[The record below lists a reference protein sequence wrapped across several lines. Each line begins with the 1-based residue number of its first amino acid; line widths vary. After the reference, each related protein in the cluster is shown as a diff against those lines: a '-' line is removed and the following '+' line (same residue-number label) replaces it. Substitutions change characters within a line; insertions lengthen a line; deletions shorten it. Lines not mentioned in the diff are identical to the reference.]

1 MPEPIA
7 PRKPP
12 SRFWLYAPYGLFAA
26 AIMAWSLVWLWI
38 SHQTAD
44 RMDEAARRLRAQGWR
59 IQWAERQIG
68 GYPFRLNVRLA
79 GVTLVE
85 PSGWGV
91 IAPAVKAEAYAFAP
105 SHWVALADQGVQIQ
119 RPSGGPVT
127 VTGQALRLSLNP
139 IAGQALPQAALEGW
153 KLTFATPVGGRAFAV
168 SAADHAALY
177 LRPLAR
183 DGGEFQLQL
192 TTATPTAGGLLA
204 RLSAARPVSLVWDET
219 LTHASALSGR
229 DWPSAVRAWSRAGGE
244 LSLAHGEID
253 TGQVT
258 LTAQS
263 GRLTVSDDGQLTGA
277 VILDLS
283 HAHAAPERLAGPAPA
298 RAPAPPLAH
307 APLSLESG
315 RMSLGPVEIGPA
327 PRVF

>member
-26 AIMAWSLVWLWI
+26 AILAWSLVWLWI

-59 IQWAERQIG
+59 IHWAQRQIG

-79 GVTLVE
+79 DAVLIE

-91 IAPAVKAEAYAFAP
+91 TAPAVQAEAYAFAP

-119 RPSGGPVT
+119 RPAGGPVT
-127 VTGQALRLSLNP
+127 VTGQAMRLRLNP
-139 IAGQALPQAALEGW
+139 IPGQALPQAALEGW
-153 KLTFATPVGGRAFAV
+153 KLNFATAAGGRPYAV

-177 LRPLAR
+177 LPPQAR

-204 RLSAARPVSLVWDET
+204 RLSAARPLSLVWDET
-219 LTHASALSGR
+219 LTHASALAGR

-253 TGQVT
+253 AGQVT

-263 GRLTVSDDGQLTGA
+263 GRLSVNDNGQLTGA
-277 VILDLS
+277 MTLDLS
-283 HAHAAPERLAGPAPA
+283 HAHEVPARLAAPAPTPAA
-298 RAPAPPLAH
+298 APPLAQ
-307 APLSLESG
+307 APLSLEAG
-315 RMSLGPVEIGPA
+315 RMSLGPFEIGPA
-327 PRVF
+327 PRAF